1 MKLNNIFRGIV
12 LTAVIGSA
20 VTGCTEQIKFGDSFI
35 EKTPG
40 GDVTID
46 TIFNSAEYTQQ
57 FLTGIYKNPITT
69 VCLSRRVTATPTVTS
84 VVRLR
89 RCQTA
94 GTILHRQLLSII
106 WCMVIT

>member
-12 LTAVIGSA
+12 LSAVIGSA

-57 FLTGIYKNPITT
+57 L
-69 VCLSRRVTATPTVTS
+69 
-84 VVRLR
+84 
-89 RCQTA
+89 
-94 GTILHRQLLSII
+94 LHRLLPYRSDQGYWKLNPLLS
-106 WCMVIT
+106 

>member
-40 GDVTID
+40 G
-46 TIFNSAEYTQQ
+46 
-57 FLTGIYKNPITT
+57 
-69 VCLSRRVTATPTVTS
+69 
-84 VVRLR
+84 
-89 RCQTA
+89 
-94 GTILHRQLLSII
+94 LHRRIPANWRI
-106 WCMVIT
+106 P

>member
-57 FLTGIYKNPITT
+57 FLTSITT

-94 GTILHRQLLSII
+94 GTILHLLLLSII
-106 WCMVIT
+106 WCMVTT

>member
-57 FLTGIYKNPITT
+57 FLTSIYKNQYYGLP
-69 VCLSRRVTATPTVTS
+69 LSRVTATPTVTS

>member
-57 FLTGIYKNPITT
+57 F
-69 VCLSRRVTATPTVTS
+69 
-84 VVRLR
+84 
-89 RCQTA
+89 
-94 GTILHRQLLSII
+94 
-106 WCMVIT
+106 

>member
-57 FLTGIYKNPITT
+57 FLTSIYKNQYYGLPFKPGDGN
-69 VCLSRRVTATPTVTS
+69 STVTS

>member
-20 VTGCTEQIKFGDSFI
+20 VSGCTEQIKFGDSFI

-46 TIFNSAEYTQQ
+46 PIFNSAEYTQQ
-57 FLTGIYKNPITT
+57 FLPSIYKNQYYGLP
-69 VCLSRRVTATPTVTS
+69 L
-84 VVRLR
+84 
-89 RCQTA
+89 TA
-94 GTILHRQLLSII
+94 GDANSPSYSSGQLAAMPDCCHNSGFLPPIQARLS
-106 WCMVIT
+106 

>member
-12 LTAVIGSA
+12 LSAVIGSA

-57 FLTGIYKNPITT
+57 FLTGIYKNQYYGLPFKAGDGN
-69 VCLSRRVTATPTVTS
+69 STVTL

-89 RCQTA
+89 QCQTA
-94 GTILHRQLLSII
+94 GTILHLKLLSII
-106 WCMVIT
+106 WCMMIT